1 MRHGALYDEIDSV
14 YYIPATGRS
23 RTDPTV
29 DNTPIEIM
37 LSIPNNGRDFE
48 NTETVDRNS
57 NDEFASG
64 ENKPCRSSEHV
75 SSASSSEES
84 YLEPCRKYINLEI
97 FGNGEQNEH
106 ERGQENHVE
115 GSSSV
120 SSSEGSE
127 THIKTDQKY
136 ETLMTPSM
144 VVNSYESIV
153 DTY

>member
-14 YYIPATGRS
+14 YYIPATGSS

-75 SSASSSEES
+75 SSPSSSEES

-115 GSSSV
+115 GSSV